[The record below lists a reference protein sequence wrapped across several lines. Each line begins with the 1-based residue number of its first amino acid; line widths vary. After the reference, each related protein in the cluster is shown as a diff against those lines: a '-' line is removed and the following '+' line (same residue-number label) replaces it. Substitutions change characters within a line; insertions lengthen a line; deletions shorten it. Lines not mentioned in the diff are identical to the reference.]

1 MQAGRHSRGRSAG
14 RNLAEKALF
23 GCPAVTRGAL
33 PSRPG
38 SQAVQSESEQ
48 ICAAHIKGLVVPLV
62 SQFAK
67 RHPGIYDKLALL
79 TIRMC
84 FTFFLVFSKRTK
96 AYTPLQ
102 PPSHSLPFLV
112 FFIS

>member
-1 MQAGRHSRGRSAG
+1 MQAGRHSRERSAG
-14 RNLAEKALF
+14 RNLAKKALF

-79 TIRMC
+79 TMC
-84 FTFFLVFSKRTK
+84 FIFFLVSSKRTK
-96 AYTPLQ
+96 AYTPLH
-102 PPSHSLPFLV
+102 PPSHSLLFLV
-112 FFIS
+112 FVC